1 MAKIHELSEN
11 LTNQIAAGEVIE
23 RPASVVK
30 ELVEN
35 SIDAGA
41 TRIRIDVV
49 DAGLKQIVV
58 QDNGSGIERDQVD
71 LAFTRHATSKI
82 NNERDLFNVS
92 TLGFRGEALA
102 SISAVAHVEILTSV
116 EGKIGTR
123 ADFSGGSK
131 KGQED
136 AAARK
141 GTQITVKDLFFNT
154 PARLKYLRSPRTEM
168 MKIVDIVNRIALGY
182 PQIAITLS
190 NTGKVLLR
198 TPGNGKLQ
206 QTVANVYGR
215 HIAEKMMS
223 FEKEDS
229 DFKVSGF
236 LSKPELT
243 RSTRNYISILLNGR
257 YIRNFKLATAI
268 MDGYGSKLTARHYPI
283 AIVAIHVDPLLV
295 DVNVHPTKQE
305 VRLSKEKEL
314 SRLITSAISD
324 ALLDNVEQTS
334 AFENLTTNRKDSLV
348 DQLKFNLNR
357 DVVNTKR
364 EKDEVP
370 EVHEED
376 NVTALTATK
385 KSKEIGEQKHEPIK
399 KSVHKYIDL
408 NKPQENDKYVITPTW
423 QENVEKQ
430 TQLTPFNTEKSSS
443 EVISSG
449 DETLA
454 NNLPALKYV
463 GQMSAYIIAENDGD
477 LFLVDQV
484 AARRRLAFE
493 KIRKAMNAKK
503 IVQQGLLTPIV
514 LEFGNLDFLQI
525 KNKLDEIKNI
535 GIYLEDFGQDSF
547 IVRSYPT
554 WINGDIEESLRR
566 ILDSYLN
573 LDHSKNTN
581 LFARIAA
588 GQAKKEISG
597 RIKISAAECIEILN
611 NLRQT
616 ADPYH
621 DADGRLVLVR
631 MSQNELRKMFKK
643 DE

>member
-116 EGKIGTR
+116 EGEIGTR

-324 ALLDNVEQTS
+324 ALLNNVEQTS

-348 DQLKFNLNR
+348 DQLKFNLNQ

-370 EVHEED
+370 EVHEETSISSLN
-376 NVTALTATK
+376 NVVK
-385 KSKEIGEQKHEPIK
+385 PNHEPIE
-399 KSVHKYIDL
+399 KSVSKYIDL

-423 QENVEKQ
+423 QENVAKQ
-430 TQLTPFNTEKSSS
+430 TKLTPFNTEKSSS

-503 IVQQGLLTPIV
+503 IVQQGLLTPII

-525 KNKLDEIKNI
+525 KDKLDEIKNI

-597 RIKISAAECIEILN
+597 RIKMSDAECIEILE
-611 NLRQT
+611 NLRQA